1 MNSDKIYTRSE
12 SADIIGI
19 IEDVLIDCGIRVP
32 SPEDDERDP
41 DDDVGFYGSTYSN
54 LLDEVEAKLC
64 ALLERVSPETTVVT
78 DVFE

>member
-19 IEDVLIDCGIRVP
+19 IEDVLIDCGISVP

-41 DDDVGFYGSTYSN
+41 DDNIGFYGSTYSY
-54 LLDEVEAKLC
+54 LLDEVEGALC
-64 ALLERVSPETTVVT
+64 ALFERVSPETTIIT